1 MGSKMSFN
9 LPPYFTPQYQD
20 DDTVSWFIK
29 NFAISAQISNELSSV
44 NFFDSLTHQYRTSES
59 IVTATFRQSSLHKI
73 AIACEEFY
81 KNKEEENIRNNNA
94 SVKLAYEKYQL
105 LLQLS
110 KEQPK

>member
-9 LPPYFTPQYQD
+9 LPPYFTPRQD
-20 DDTVSWFIK
+20 DDTVSWFVK

-44 NFFDSLTHQYRTSES
+44 TFFDSLTHQYRTSES
-59 IVTATFRQSSLHKI
+59 IVTATFRQSRLHEI
-73 AIACEEFY
+73 AIACKEFY

-110 KEQPK
+110 KEQLK